1 MKRLVQLLI
10 FASWASQVVA
20 QMSDAVYYAAA
31 QRELD
36 QLFPGQFKVDKQI
49 AVIRQGDP
57 SNAYSHSGTI
67 FTVDS
72 SSATIDGTGR
82 LMLFRR
88 VKLSASK
95 GKRLEDHAAVEAAA
109 LRVLERAGMPESE
122 PSGAPFLLREISFE
136 EGGRWQRPAYSFSF
150 VKRPYGFE
158 AEMLGGA
165 MGTLDASTG
174 EVMTLFLYRGWTFE
188 KPQPAIS
195 ESEARALVA
204 SRYGGFAWNYRA
216 RPVFKS
222 MNEFRGEPE
231 AEPLIKGRI
240 ARLCYDVAWSTG
252 NVYVDSVTRKMTAP
266 DIPAGPPFWE
276 IHSPWGPVAV
286 SSIIATGA
294 FGVLMRRRRRI
305 NSPNGVSTHPA
316 ADPSDG

>member
-1 MKRLVQLLI
+1 
-10 FASWASQVVA
+10 
-20 QMSDAVYYAAA
+20 MSDAEYYAAA
-31 QRELD
+31 QRDLD
-36 QLFPGQFKVDKQI
+36 QLFPGQFKVDKRI

-57 SNAYSHSGTI
+57 SNAYSHSGMI
-67 FTVDS
+67 FTVDGS
-72 SSATIDGTGR
+72 EATIDGTGR
-82 LMLFRR
+82 LMSFRR
-88 VKLSASK
+88 VKLSASQ
-95 GKRLEDHAAVEAAA
+95 GKKLEDHAAVEAAA

-122 PSGAPFLLREISFE
+122 PSGAPFVLREIAFE
-136 EGGRWQRPAYSFSF
+136 KGGRWQRPAYSFSF
-150 VKRPYGFE
+150 VKRPYGFD

-231 AEPLIKGRI
+231 AEPLIKGRN

-252 NVYVDSVTRKMTAP
+252 NVYVDSVTGKTTASNT
-266 DIPAGPPFWE
+266 PAGPRFWE
-276 IHSPWGPVAV
+276 LPGLLGPGIGGLVL
-286 SSIIATGA
+286 GA
-294 FGVLMRRRRRI
+294 GAGWVVMRRRRRRA
-305 NSPNGVSTHPA
+305 NPLS
-316 ADPSDG
+316 